1 MKAMH
6 YSIKPVPRGQILV
19 LTAVLLFAF
28 FGLVALAVDIGVI
41 ATAKAQL
48 QTVADAAALAGAR
61 QLVSDRRLS
70 STITDLT
77 PETQAATNQAIAIG
91 QGNSVLGRAAVIT
104 SSDVVI
110 GYLDPTNPSDT
121 LHTGASNA
129 LQYNS
134 VQVTATRSSD
144 HVGVVPAFFSS
155 LLGYGGSN
163 ISVTSTATVNLYQIN
178 GYRNFNSLNAN
189 VVPFALSITRYNAMI
204 SNTTADQYTFTPSNT
219 NPPGSVTSGPDGV
232 YESEPTTPDD
242 LSSSYNWGTLY
253 FTGEN
258 GDENATLISEI
269 NNGVPPGELYPN
281 SPPWYYAGPIIN
293 ADPTINEE
301 INRALTSIIGYP
313 VAVPIFSDQL
323 GTGAKLQYHVVA
335 YAMVRF
341 VAVNLTG
348 TAPYLIVQPAVG
360 DDPTAIPATN
370 TPPNPW
376 TQGGQ
381 IVLHLSR

>member
-6 YSIKPVPRGQILV
+6 CSIKPVPRGQILV

-41 ATAKAQL
+41 AMARAQL

-70 STITDLT
+70 STITDLA
-77 PETQAATNQAIAIG
+77 PEMQAATNQAITIG
-91 QGNSVLGRAAVIT
+91 QGNSVLGQAAVIT

-163 ISVTSTATVNLYQIN
+163 ISVTSTATVNLYQIK

-189 VVPFALSITRYNAMI
+189 IVPFALSITRYNAMI
-204 SNTTADQYTFTPSNT
+204 SNTTADQYTFTPSNI

-232 YESEPTTPDD
+232 YESEHANPDD
-242 LSSSYNWGTLY
+242 VSSIHTIGVRSILPEKMAMKTQPSS
-253 FTGEN
+253 
-258 GDENATLISEI
+258 ARLIMGSRP
-269 NNGVPPGELYPN
+269 VSCTPTRPPGITPTRSSMRESEMN
-281 SPPWYYAGPIIN
+281 S
-293 ADPTINEE
+293 
-301 INRALTSIIGYP
+301 ALTSIIGYP

-341 VAVNLTG
+341 VVRST
-348 TAPYLIVQPAVG
+348 
-360 DDPTAIPATN
+360 
-370 TPPNPW
+370 
-376 TQGGQ
+376 
-381 IVLHLSR
+381 